1 MKFKDLREFIDYL
14 EQQGQLQR
22 ITQPVDP
29 DQEITE
35 ICDRTLRAGG
45 PALLFE
51 NPVGYDVPVLAN
63 LFGTPERV
71 AMGMGREDVRDL
83 REVGKLLAYLKEP
96 EPPRGFRDAID
107 KLPLFKQVLNM
118 PVKRL
123 RHAPCQEV
131 VWQGDEVDLDKI
143 PVMSCWPGDVAPLLT
158 WGLTITKGP
167 HKKRQNLGIYRQ
179 QKIGKNKI
187 IMRWL
192 AHRGGALDLRDWME
206 THPGEPFPVTVAFG
220 ADPAT
225 ILGAVTP
232 VPDTLSE
239 YAFAGLLRGRK
250 TEVVKSLSNDLEVP
264 ASAEIVLEGYIDP
277 NEYADEGPYGDHT
290 GYYNEVER
298 HHVFTITHVTMRNK
312 PIYHS
317 TYTGRPPDE
326 PAVLGVALNE
336 VFVPILQ
343 KQFPEI
349 ADFYLPPEGCS
360 YRMAVVTMKKQYPG
374 HAKRV
379 MMGVWSFLRQFMYT
393 KFVLVCDEDVNA
405 RDWGSVVSAMT
416 ANFAPARDTL
426 IIDSTPID
434 SLDFASPVVGLGS
447 KMGLDATRKWDAEIA
462 LGGHASATDMPK
474 ADMAADALIAAVREA
489 CPEVVDLYLPD
500 GAGKLAVASVKKTEA
515 GLGPDVLTRMWAAA
529 GDTSA
534 LGMVIVCDA
543 EDVNG
548 RDWND
553 VIWAVTT
560 RMDPGRDSVIVRD
573 AHGGSRMGWDATNK
587 WPSETSGD
595 AHSHPCDK
603 PREWGTPISKDPAVV
618 AKIDAL
624 WPSLGIRC

>member
-1 MKFKDLREFIDYL
+1 MNFKDLRDFLDYL
-14 EQQGQLQR
+14 EQRGELKR
-22 ITQPVDP
+22 ITHPIDP
-29 DQEITE
+29 HYEMTE
-35 ICDRTLRAGG
+35 ISDRTLRAKG

-51 NPVGYDVPVLAN
+51 NPLGYDFPVLTN

-71 AMGMGREDVRDL
+71 AMGMGRQQVQELRDV
-83 REVGKLLAYLKEP
+83 GQWLAYLKEP
-96 EPPRGFRDAID
+96 EPPRGLKELIE
-107 KLPLFKQVLNM
+107 KLPVFKQVLNM

-123 RHAPCQEV
+123 RRAPCQEI
-131 VWQGDEVDLDKI
+131 VWQDDEVDLDKI
-143 PVMSCWPGDVAPLLT
+143 PVMSCWPDDVAPLLT
-158 WGLTITKGP
+158 WGLTITRGP

-179 QKIGKNKI
+179 QKIARNKV

-206 THPGEPFPVTVAFG
+206 KHPEEPFPVSVAFG

-239 YAFAGLLRGRK
+239 YAFAGLLRGSR
-250 TEVVKSLSNDLEVP
+250 TEVVKSISNDLEVP

-277 NEYADEGPYGDHT
+277 NEFADEGPYGDHT

-298 HHVFTITHVTMRNK
+298 HHVFTVTHVTMRNK

-360 YRMAVVTMKKQYPG
+360 YRMAIVTLKKQYPG

-379 MMGVWSFLRQFMYT
+379 MLGVWSFLRQFMYT
-393 KFVLVCDEDVNA
+393 KFVIVCDEQVNA
-405 RDWGSVVSAMT
+405 RDWPQVIAAMV
-416 ANFAPARDTL
+416 NHMSPLRDTL
-426 IIDSTPID
+426 FIEHTPID

-447 KMGLDATRKWDAEIA
+447 KIGLDATVKWPAELVLSNYDQSDKTTELSLEA
-462 LGGHASATDMPK
+462 LK
-474 ADMAADALIAAVREA
+474 ACLSDEADVLDVALPEAANGKLVLLLINKQEA
-489 CPEVVDLYLPD
+489 GQAQQLLQRVVD
-500 GAGKLAVASVKKTEA
+500 KLN
-515 GLGPDVLTRMWAAA
+515 
-529 GDTSA
+529 GDSPLKFVT
-534 LGMVIVCDA
+534 LCDD
-543 EDVNG
+543 DVNIH
-548 RDWND
+548 DWND
-553 VIWAVTT
+553 VIWAMTT
-560 RMDPGRDSVIVRD
+560 RMDPARDSLRIVGQD
-573 AHGGSRMGWDATNK
+573 LICFDATNK
-587 WPSETSGD
+587 LPDEVE
-595 AHSHPCDK
+595 
-603 PREWGTPISKDPAVV
+603 REWGTPIRKDPKLV
-618 AKIDAL
+618 AKIDSL
-624 WPSLGIRC
+624 WDELGIV